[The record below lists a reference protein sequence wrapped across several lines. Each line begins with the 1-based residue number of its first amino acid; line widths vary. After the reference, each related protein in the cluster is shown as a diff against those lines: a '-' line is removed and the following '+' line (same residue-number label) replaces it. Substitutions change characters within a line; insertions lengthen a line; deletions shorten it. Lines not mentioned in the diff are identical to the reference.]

1 MKLLH
6 IKVSPDLAGSAS
18 RAASEYL
25 VEKLRTQH
33 EDLEETV
40 LDLVQQPL
48 PHLDAFTIGAFF
60 TRPDLRNEAQLAAI
74 KQSDDRVDQ
83 LIACD
88 TLVISSPMWNLGLP
102 SVLKAWFDHVTRAGR
117 TFAFTPEGT
126 KVGLVNGKTV
136 YCVVASG
143 CVFAHGPFVQDDQ
156 FTPYIRVALEYIGI
170 TNVQFIRVDG
180 THDPVSR
187 STALPLALQNIDHL
201 FKKGIHHVV
210 TR

>member
-18 RAASEYL
+18 RAASARL
-25 VEKLRTQH
+25 VEKLRARH
-33 EDLEETV
+33 IDLEETV
-40 LDLVQQPL
+40 LDLAQQPL

-60 TRPDLRNEAQLAAI
+60 TPPALRNEAQLAAI
-74 KQSDDRVDQ
+74 RNSEQLVDQ
-83 LIACD
+83 LLACD

-102 SVLKAWFDHVTRAGR
+102 SVLKAWFDHITRAGR
-117 TFAFTPEGT
+117 TFAFTPEGA
-126 KVGLVNGKTV
+126 KVGLVSGKKV

-143 CVFAHGPFVQDDQ
+143 SVFAQGPFVQDDQ

-180 THDPVSR
+180 TQDPVSR
-187 STALPLALQNIDHL
+187 ATALPHALQTIDHL
-201 FKKGIHHVV
+201 F
-210 TR
+210 